1 MLHKL
6 TRPARIPGLGLG
18 HVCQVIP
25 TLFQLSLTV
34 QWLQVFTTAKLSE
47 LTAIQLMAPASS
59 PGLRLLATLA
69 PWNSPDTGLYPSQP
83 QTTKAEE
90 CAAQLRGLLGLQT
103 FGGSIHPLRSQLA
116 LDLPRLNLRTEAVRV
131 GGHWHQPYSWHA
143 SVV

>member
-69 PWNSPDTGLYPSQP
+69 PWNSPDTGLYPSHLICNCRR
-83 QTTKAEE
+83 
-90 CAAQLRGLLGLQT
+90 CAAQLRGLRGFQT
-103 FGGSIHPLRSQLA
+103 FGGSIHPLRSPLA